1 MFTIVGFAPYSCA
14 RPRCTTLSWRRS
26 HRAKAL
32 VSGLTGAHNTGPVRD
47 ACRGVRTSVRATSDI
62 DKVLTVPFAEAP
74 PDSLTLVGV
83 PGESSWAA
91 RWPNCGRKLMVR
103 GRALRGLT
111 TVHRDDAFKTAPQSH
126 GHIVSQ
132 PLADGSAR
140 TTGPLARSWR
150 AGCAHLSDER
160 VYVHPSAS
168 HPWVRVGRV
177 QAE

>member
-1 MFTIVGFAPYSCA
+1 MHHIVLASIPQGEGAGKRFDWCSQHGSG
-14 RPRCTTLSWRRS
+14 PRRVQRGADIRAGDFG
-26 HRAKAL
+26 HRQ
-32 VSGLTGAHNTGPVRD
+32 SPE
-47 ACRGVRTSVRATSDI
+47 
-62 DKVLTVPFAEAP
+62 VPFAEAP